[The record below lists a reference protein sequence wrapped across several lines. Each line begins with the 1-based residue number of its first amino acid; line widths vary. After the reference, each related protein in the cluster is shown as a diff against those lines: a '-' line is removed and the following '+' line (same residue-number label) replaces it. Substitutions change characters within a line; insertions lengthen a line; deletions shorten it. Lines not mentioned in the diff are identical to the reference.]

1 MNEWTVSALCAQVD
15 AELFF
20 PPDGMRGEKLEQWEH
35 DARQICRECPVRRE
49 CLDEAMRREKGKGRA
64 YRHGMWGGLT
74 PEERISLERG
84 TVRATASVR
93 RLAGSTGTVRRPAV
107 TGTRGKCAGENCDR
121 VLRPGRSSAD
131 DYPGT
136 WENRGHGM
144 CSRCCTRYYR
154 TRRAQSELGRAA

>member
-1 MNEWTVSALCAQVD
+1 MSEWTTSALCAQVD

-35 DARQICRECPVRRE
+35 DARQVCRECPVRRE
-49 CLDEAMRREKGKGRA
+49 CLDEAMRHEHGKGRA

-74 PEERISLERG
+74 PEQRISLELG
-84 TVRATASVR
+84 VTLR
-93 RLAGSTGTVRRPAV
+93 RLPLTGT
-107 TGTRGKCAGENCDR
+107 TRKCAGENCAR

-144 CSRCCTRYYR
+144 CPRCCTRYYR